1 MVPLNSIRIKIAGA
15 AEGPAHPRMG
25 QAFTKWPNIN
35 NDCGSTNVKIFR
47 STKKIIETTPKIKT
61 KTTPKMK
68 TAPKVKTTPK
78 MKASKKFNCF
88 SKSQSF

>member
-1 MVPLNSIRIKIAGA
+1 MVPLNSIRIKIAGD

-47 STKKIIETTPKIKT
+47 STKKNNWDNPKNKD
-61 KTTPKMK
+61 KDNPQNEDGPKSEDN
-68 TAPKVKTTPK
+68 PKNEGK
-78 MKASKKFNCF
+78 
-88 SKSQSF
+88 